1 MIYLHNPFVFSLLFF
16 TGICFVHSGK
26 SYHCPLSCRCTNEQA
41 VPGTVSVICYFTK
54 LKSDDY
60 PIFSKLAA
68 ENTTYLYIKC
78 NLPDYTTSLAN
89 SSPFK
94 HLTNL
99 RKLIFETCYI
109 NNLPE
114 NIFAGLDN
122 LRNLTIYKSK
132 YLNVNS
138 NAFVNLPNLETLRI
152 NNCDSVNFPVNS
164 LCHQNKLTTLNL
176 AENNIKNISEVF
188 NLCLKNS
195 TLLNNI
201 TVLVLNHNKLSVI
214 PDSFSDIFKSVQY
227 ILLQNNKIESVQ
239 QDAFSNLHNLEY
251 INLSNNSLSKLPQT
265 SFNFSYKLYYFDIS
279 NNPIKEMPI
288 TLQNLSNI
296 QVFTAKNTLLGD
308 RIWNFLNRKSL
319 VLVNFEN
326 CGLTFIPEFVAKLQ
340 TLKYFLLDKNN
351 ITTIRPNVLAAS
363 KSLILLRLSGNKI
376 TSLPKFAFK
385 GLDSLETLY
394 LNDNQISIFDENVFL
409 SLSKL
414 TILDLS
420 TNSLSHIP
428 KLPLSMQV
436 LDLRQNNIKKI
447 SSELNTAKNLEY
459 LVLKDNAIEIIENDA
474 FSQLQSL
481 QILNLKNNNITNINN
496 NPFKNLHKLWGL
508 NIAFNNIKE
517 LRHGTISHLQLR
529 EFYCRNNQLTTL
541 SKAMFPKSL
550 RLIDLSHNY
559 IKFLTDDIVHDMN
572 HLTELNLRSNH
583 LSTVK
588 GWNFLRS
595 ANAKPIRILLLGN
608 SFKCDCHLTWLKE
621 AIMWQ
626 QKYTYATKLFD
637 MVFCD
642 DYEPWLPIGSLDTVN
657 INDLLC
663 DYYKSLNSPQKYYC
677 TFGCECCFKL
687 ESCSCENICPLSCL
701 CLFSLDRNLHKVDC
715 RKSNLTQLTRI
726 PSAGT
731 HIDLSGNKLNYLY
744 NTNFTDHSAAEVL
757 YMNNSQIL
765 IVANKTFITFTS
777 LKKLYLQNNFIEAL
791 QQKSFEGLKNL
802 LELIL
807 YNNKIQ
813 YIPENTFS
821 ETPKLKY
828 LDLRNNKLQTI
839 TSEMFS
845 SKALQKMYL
854 IGNPWSCECNDASEF
869 EKIYANDTELLAN
882 GEQIL
887 CKKYDDTLVN
897 IFKHVQ
903 EFCQNNVTHNI
914 TRFAFRQ
921 DKVLIST
928 MSAVSSVVVLILI
941 ITIVLYVYRQEIQLL
956 IFIHFGY
963 RFMSKKLIIDEENKL
978 YDAFVSFDNSL
989 DLFVLNELLPQLE
1002 QNDPPYKLCVHFR
1015 DFEVGLQITENIIN
1029 SIENSKRTILLITDN
1044 FLKSEWCK
1052 YEFQTA
1058 HYDGLSQKMNTLIV
1072 VLFENINEE
1081 LLDPDLKLYLKT
1093 KTYLKYDDPS
1103 FWNKLRF
1110 ALPAKKD
1117 FKQETKC

>member
-1 MIYLHNPFVFSLLFF
+1 MIYLHNPFIFSLLFF
-16 TGICFVHSGK
+16 TGIYLVHSGK
-26 SYHCPLSCRCTNEQA
+26 SYHCPLSCKCTNQQT
-41 VPGTVSVICYFTK
+41 VPGTVSVTCYFTQ

-60 PIFSKLAA
+60 QIFSMLAA

-78 NLPDYTTSLAN
+78 DEYGYTSSLDN
-89 SSPFK
+89 SPFE

-99 RKLIFETCYI
+99 RKLVFETCYF
-109 NNLPE
+109 NNLTE

-138 NAFVNLPNLETLRI
+138 NAFFNLPNLETIRI

-195 TLLNNI
+195 MLFNNI
-201 TVLVLNHNKLSVI
+201 TVLALNHNKLSVI
-214 PDSFSDIFKSVQY
+214 SDSFSDLLKSVQY
-227 ILLQNNKIESVQ
+227 ILLQNNRIESVQ
-239 QDAFSNLHNLEY
+239 KDAFSNLQNLEY
-251 INLSNNSLSKLPQT
+251 IDLSNNSLSKLPQT
-265 SFNFSYKLYYFDIS
+265 SFDFSYKLYYFDIS

-296 QVFTAKNTLLGD
+296 QLFRAKNTLLGD
-308 RIWNFLNRKSL
+308 RIWNFLNRKPL

-326 CGLTFIPEFVAKLQ
+326 CGLTYIPEFVAKFQ
-340 TLKYFLLDKNN
+340 TLKHFMLDKNN
-351 ITTIRPNVLAAS
+351 ITTIHPNAFAAS
-363 KSLILLRLSGNKI
+363 KSLITLTLSGNKI

-385 GLDSLETLY
+385 GLDSLEILN

-414 TILDLS
+414 SSLDLS
-420 TNSLSHIP
+420 TNSLNHIP
-428 KLPLSMQV
+428 KLPSSIKLLQ
-436 LDLRQNNIKKI
+436 LKQNNIKKI
-447 SSELNTAKNLEY
+447 SSVLNTTKNLEY
-459 LVLKDNAIEIIENDA
+459 LVLADNEIEIIENDA
-474 FSQLQSL
+474 FSHLQSL
-481 QILNLKNNNITNINN
+481 RILNLKNNKITNINKHH
-496 NPFKNLHKLWGL
+496 FKNLHKLWGL
-508 NIAFNNIKE
+508 NIAFNSITE
-517 LRHGTISHLQLR
+517 LGYDTISHLQSLR
-529 EFYCRNNQLTTL
+529 DFYCQNNHLTTL
-541 SKAMFPKSL
+541 AKAMFPKYL

-559 IKFLTDDIVHDMN
+559 IKFLTDDIIHDMN
-572 HLTELNLRSNH
+572 DLTELNLRSNR
-583 LSTVK
+583 LSTVRSF
-588 GWNFLRS
+588 NFIRS
-595 ANAKPIRILLLGN
+595 GNAKAIQILLLGN
-608 SFKCDCHLTWLKE
+608 KFKCDCHLTWLKE
-621 AIMWQ
+621 SITWQ
-626 QKYTYATKLFD
+626 QKHPFVTKSFD
-637 MVFCD
+637 MIFCGD
-642 DYEPWLPIGSLDTVN
+642 IEPWLPIGTLDTVN
-657 INDLLC
+657 KNDLLC
-663 DYYKSLNSPQKYYC
+663 DYNKLKNSHIKYYC
-677 TFGCECCFKL
+677 TFSCKCCL
-687 ESCSCENICPLSCL
+687 ISENCLCQDICPVECL
-701 CLFSLDRNLHKVDC
+701 CLFSLDKNFHKVDC
-715 RKSNLTQLTRI
+715 RKTNLTQLKGL
-726 PSAGT
+726 PSAGI

-765 IVANKTFITFTS
+765 IVANKTFIKFTN
-777 LKKLYLQNNFIEAL
+777 LKKLYLQNNLIEAL

-845 SKALQKMYL
+845 SKALQKIYL
-854 IGNPWSCECNDASEF
+854 SDNPWSCECNDISEF
-869 EKIYANDTELLAN
+869 EKIFAKDTELLVN
-882 GEQIL
+882 GEQIF
-887 CKKYDDTLVN
+887 CRKYDALVN
-897 IFKHVQ
+897 IFNYGQ
-903 EFCQNNVTHNI
+903 EFCQNNVTFNI
-914 TRFAFRQ
+914 TKFAPYQ
-921 DKVLIST
+921 DKVLISSV
-928 MSAVSSVVVLILI
+928 SAVSSVIILI
-941 ITIVLYVYRQEIQLL
+941 FLITFLVYAYRQEIQLL
-956 IFIHFGY
+956 LFIHFGY

-1002 QNDPPYKLCVHFR
+1002 QNNPPFKLCVHFR

-1093 KTYLKYDDPS
+1093 KTYLKYDDPW

-1117 FKQETKC
+1117 SKQETKC